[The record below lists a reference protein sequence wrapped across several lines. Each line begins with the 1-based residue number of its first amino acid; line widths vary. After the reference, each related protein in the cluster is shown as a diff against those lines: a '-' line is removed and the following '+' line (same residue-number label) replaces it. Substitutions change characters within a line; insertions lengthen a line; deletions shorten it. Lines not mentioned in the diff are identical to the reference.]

1 MQDDQ
6 TPTPEPVM
14 GSDMEPEVESGMAPA
29 VEPVLEP
36 VLEPGMGA
44 KEKNLKQLAQ
54 ARKSAACKK
63 RKLTDDMESVSAKL
77 DLLVSAIQSSMA
89 GTQPESPPPEP
100 TIAEPPQKRIRVTRV
115 DEEEMT
121 SNIEGGNTWGT
132 TILRNVGLAS
142 LAAGSYYLQHVYGKP
157 TPKPAVLPTS
167 QQKRQKVYHPTQIQ
181 PTKTTIHKRPI
192 APVLPVDTRVP
203 VGKSGFMV

>member
-77 DLLVSAIQSSMA
+77 DLLVSAIQSSVA
-89 GTQPESPPPEP
+89 GTKPESQPSEP
-100 TIAEPPQKRIRVTRV
+100 AEPPQKRVRVTRV

-142 LAAGSYYLQHVYGKP
+142 LAAGSYYLQHVYAQP
-157 TPKPAVLPTS
+157 TPKTVVLPTT
-167 QQKRQKVYHPTQIQ
+167 QQRRQPVYPSTPIQI
-181 PTKTTIHKRPI
+181 KTTKKAIPSM
-192 APVLPVDTRVP
+192 LSTDTRVP
-203 VGKSGFMV
+203 VGRSGFVV